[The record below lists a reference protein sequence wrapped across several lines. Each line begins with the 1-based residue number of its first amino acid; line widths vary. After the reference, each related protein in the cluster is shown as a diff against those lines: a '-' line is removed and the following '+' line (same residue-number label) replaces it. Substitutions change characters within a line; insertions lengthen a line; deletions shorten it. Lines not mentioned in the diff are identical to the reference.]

1 MSNRTRKWTVCTILH
16 FFDLATADSWLQY
29 KEDRPGLGTTARKT
43 LQHIGFKL
51 LLGEERIAQE
61 QAGQTNPIE
70 SSDEDYTPSHERR
83 RPQPDD
89 RVSWYGAVHLSQ
101 VMDKPQVQ
109 RRRVQ
114 WKNAHQVRQC

>member
-70 SSDEDYTPSHERR
+70 SSDEDYTPSGPTRVRR
-83 RPQPDD
+83 TSP
-89 RVSWYGAVHLSQ
+89 SQ
-101 VMDKPQVQ
+101 MTKCG
-109 RRRVQ
+109 
-114 WKNAHQVRQC
+114 NELVRNWSCPGCHR